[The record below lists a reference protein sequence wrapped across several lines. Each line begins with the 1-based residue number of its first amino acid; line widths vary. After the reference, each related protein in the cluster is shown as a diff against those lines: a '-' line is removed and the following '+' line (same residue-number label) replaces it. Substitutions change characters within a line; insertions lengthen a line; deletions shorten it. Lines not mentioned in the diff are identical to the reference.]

1 MSQFQVKAYNNFY
14 DHNEKRFYAASLVR
28 TPKLTRKV
36 SLTLYILVA
45 IVVLIMFIPWTQNFE
60 TNGSLTSLHPED
72 RPQTVHS
79 TIAGRIEKWYVQEG
93 QEVKKGDTL
102 LFITEIKDKY
112 FDPAFLK
119 RIQEQISSKEGSL
132 SSTKLKSQSLSRQIQ
147 ALNSA
152 LEFSLSKAKNKVKQF
167 SLKIESDSMEVISSK
182 ANFKIAK
189 EQFDRQ
195 IKLFEQGLKSKT
207 ELEARELKYQ
217 EAQAKLTSAENK
229 YYVTK
234 NELINATIELNSI
247 EAEYLDKISKAE
259 SELNSTLSYFYDT
272 EGQISKMNN
281 EFANMQ
287 IRSSYY
293 YITSPQDGIIVK
305 ALKTGLG
312 ETIKEG
318 EEILSIMP
326 SNPELAAQLYVSA
339 LDVVLLKP
347 GSKVRLQFEG
357 WPALVFSGWQGV
369 TLGTFS
375 GVVKVIDRVDTKGKY
390 RILVVPDK
398 EEEPWPT
405 LLRIGNNVRGF
416 AMLEDVPIWY
426 EIWRRLN
433 GFPPDFQGKI
443 GTEKPDMKKENEKIN
458 EDDEGK

>member
-247 EAEYLDKISKAE
+247 EAEYLDKISK
-259 SELNSTLSYFYDT
+259 
-272 EGQISKMNN
+272 
-281 EFANMQ
+281 
-287 IRSSYY
+287 
-293 YITSPQDGIIVK
+293 
-305 ALKTGLG
+305 
-312 ETIKEG
+312 
-318 EEILSIMP
+318 
-326 SNPELAAQLYVSA
+326 
-339 LDVVLLKP
+339 
-347 GSKVRLQFEG
+347 VR
-357 WPALVFSGWQGV
+357 W
-369 TLGTFS
+369 
-375 GVVKVIDRVDTKGKY
+375 
-390 RILVVPDK
+390 
-398 EEEPWPT
+398 
-405 LLRIGNNVRGF
+405 
-416 AMLEDVPIWY
+416 
-426 EIWRRLN
+426 
-433 GFPPDFQGKI
+433 
-443 GTEKPDMKKENEKIN
+443 
-458 EDDEGK
+458 

>member
-1 MSQFQVKAYNNFY
+1 
-14 DHNEKRFYAASLVR
+14 
-28 TPKLTRKV
+28 V
-36 SLTLYILVA
+36 SYTLYVIVGLLLLV
-45 IVVLIMFIPWTQNFE
+45 LFLPWTQNFE

-102 LFITEIKDKY
+102 LFITEIKEKY

-119 RIQEQISSKEGSL
+119 RIQEQITSKEGSL
-132 SSTKLKSQSLSRQIQ
+132 SSTKSKSQSLGKQIQ

-152 LEFSLSKAKNKVKQF
+152 LAFSLSKARNKVKQN
-167 SLKIESDSMEVISSK
+167 SLKIEIDSMELVSSR
-182 ANFKIAK
+182 ANYKIAK

-195 IKLFEQGLKSKT
+195 IKLFDQGLKSKT
-207 ELEARELKYQ
+207 DLETRELKFQ

-229 YYVTK
+229 FYVTK
-234 NELINATIELNSI
+234 NEFLNSNIELNSI

-293 YITSPQDGIIVK
+293 YITSPQDGIIVR
-305 ALKTGLG
+305 ALKTGIG

-326 SNPELAAQLYVSA
+326 SNPQLAAQLYVDA

-347 GSKVRLQFEG
+347 GSKIRLQFEG

-375 GVVKVIDRVDTKGKY
+375 GEVKVIDKIDTKGKY
-390 RILVVPDK
+390 RILVVPDNK
-398 EEEPWPT
+398 NEPWPS

-416 AMLEDVPIWY
+416 AMLKDVPVWY
-426 EIWRRLN
+426 EMWRRLN
-433 GFPPDFQGKI
+433 GFPPDFQGNMSATK
-443 GTEKPDMKKENEKIN
+443 ESKKDKSTNQSDEE
-458 EDDEGK
+458 EGK

>member
-14 DHNEKRFYAASLVR
+14 DHNEKRFYASSLVR
-28 TPKLTRKV
+28 TPKLTRNV
-36 SLTLYILVA
+36 SYTLYILVG
-45 IVVLIMFIPWTQNFE
+45 IILLVMFLPWTQNFE
-60 TNGSLTSLHPED
+60 TSGSLTSLHPED

-102 LFITEIKDKY
+102 LFLTEIKDKY

-119 RIQEQISSKEGSL
+119 RIQEQINSKEGSL
-132 SSTKLKSQSLSRQIQ
+132 TSTKLKSQSLGKQIQ

-152 LEFSLSKAKNKVKQF
+152 LQYSISKARNKVQQY
-167 SLKIESDSMEVISSK
+167 SLKIESDSMEVISSR
-182 ANFKIAK
+182 ANYKIAK

-195 IKLFEQGLKSKT
+195 VKLFDQGLKSKT
-207 ELEARELKYQ
+207 DLEGRELKFQ

-229 YYVTK
+229 FYVTK
-234 NELINATIELNSI
+234 NEYINSNIELNSI

-287 IRSSYY
+287 IRSSFY
-293 YITSPQDGIIVK
+293 YITSPQDGIIVR

-326 SNPELAAQLYVSA
+326 SNPELAAQLYVNA

-347 GSKVRLQFEG
+347 GSRVRLQFEG

-375 GVVKVIDRVDTKGKY
+375 GEVKVIDKVDTKGKY

-398 EEEPWPT
+398 KEDPWPN
-405 LLRIGNNVRGF
+405 LLRIGTNVRGF
-416 AMLEDVPIWY
+416 AMLNDVPVWY
-426 EIWRRLN
+426 ELWRRLN
-433 GFPPDFQGKI
+433 GFPPDFQGNLTVEKATKKNGKI
-443 GTEKPDMKKENEKIN
+443 SSNEEEEHK
-458 EDDEGK
+458 